1 MTRKRLYELLKYG
14 RGEALLFLKNC
25 PDREKYA
32 DIVKKAVTGKTGY
45 DPQCE
50 GSGAGYYTELI
61 RIMGNRT
68 YYAELLKCR
77 LEGRISRDSSRE
89 IFKIIEILQNLYY
102 DGCGDILP
110 YLDSLYEKELH
121 RLVRCR
127 KTPPSNAF
135 EYLCIVLSE
144 TDRSYYVKTAERVGE
159 FLYTHPESENFDL
172 SLYYSYFERSKKA
185 ARVTPQYLKA
195 FCAAFDYAPQKKMHS
210 SPQTTEER
218 KKRVRELIFSG
229 GGPVPFYLLR
239 WYGENADLSEISEIY
254 ELLRQCLF
262 REKDEERAG
271 DILKIAEYAAACTD
285 QTLLHRAAQTGGDRI
300 KYGCLAVLIRHDK
313 SGDYTHA
320 LLSAV
325 KNDSIPEGWES
336 AFEAFTD
343 STKDFDGI
351 IRILESLPKKEYTDY
366 VHSAVMSVTER
377 NIRTPRAERLLYY
390 LYDRNPCS
398 LCRTYCLKTMSRCGV
413 LSEKLLNICLY
424 DVNEDTVRYARKRL
438 NLSAK

>member
-77 LEGRISRDSSRE
+77 LEGRISRYSSWE

-127 KTPPSNAF
+127 KTPPPNAF

-159 FLYTHPESENFDL
+159 FLYTQPENENFDL
-172 SLYYSYFERSKKA
+172 SLYYSYFERSKQA

-195 FCAAFDYAPQKKMHS
+195 FCAAFDYARKPHLMDTGYHQAAIFRYDN
-210 SPQTTEER
+210 QTN
-218 KKRVRELIFSG
+218 KLNKHFS
-229 GGPVPFYLLR
+229 FWEYLLF
-239 WYGENADLSEISEIY
+239 
-254 ELLRQCLF
+254 Q
-262 REKDEERAG
+262 
-271 DILKIAEYAAACTD
+271 
-285 QTLLHRAAQTGGDRI
+285 
-300 KYGCLAVLIRHDK
+300 
-313 SGDYTHA
+313 
-320 LLSAV
+320 V
-325 KNDSIPEGWES
+325 KNMP
-336 AFEAFTD
+336 
-343 STKDFDGI
+343 
-351 IRILESLPKKEYTDY
+351 
-366 VHSAVMSVTER
+366 SVSGR
-377 NIRTPRAERLLYY
+377 HISYF
-390 LYDRNPCS
+390 S
-398 LCRTYCLKTMSRCGV
+398 F
-413 LSEKLLNICLY
+413 
-424 DVNEDTVRYARKRL
+424 
-438 NLSAK
+438 